1 MFINYK
7 LKYFLKMKIKFKNI
21 GLHFLVLSNILILFL
36 IGIFLFPNNIKTLA
50 ATGTSD
56 AVAIRVVSNPDHI
69 SAQDWY
75 EQQKFLGSPQSLT
88 VDGYK
93 AVRDGRTVYVSATNI
108 VNEGSTNYLYSNIY
122 LISYNQSADSQTVD
136 IFGQILKN
144 WKFNTNLTDIVGSCT
159 ISSKSCYE
167 QSDCLEGYICSNNKC
182 VLPAADNL
190 NCILDSECPTNLFC
204 DGKKAKIIR
213 DLDRLEKI
221 VAIKNALS
229 EYYNKTNHYPV
240 LGSGTYLSHIALSSW
255 PSWQNAFLNE
265 LAIDGISD
273 PINKLGSCG
282 DAEKKFDIDTCWNAS
297 SNSFLSTTTS
307 YNSENFA
314 LPNSSYIITYLTNNN
329 GSDYNLCAVMETAMD
344 GIDYKLASSSIS
356 NYSCGVGSSAGNA
369 SIIGNIQNKAP
380 YISEYSLSG
389 ISGQELQGFIKA
401 IDPEGNTINWQIINS
416 NFTGWGANPTPT
428 LINSGEPN
436 QKMLWADK
444 AGAKGTYP
452 ITVKLTDKLG
462 SSTTQTLNLVISNPG
477 PQIIAGN
484 VSHNLSYSPSF
495 TTNITIK
502 SLNDLQNTGNIKNIR
517 INYSYNQSNY
527 NIAVPECPNYSFTFN
542 NQFKACY
549 DKITDK
555 EVIVKISGLNNN
567 LSVGN
572 YTQSIFVCDQ
582 YNECPEKE
590 FTISLTANKPVIS
603 FDNCLKIASLGD
615 NYECKLDITNI
626 IESSNT
632 VVNFSTS
639 SLGLSFDSGTKKI
652 SGKLSGLGDIN
663 ITATTTNQF
672 GLSTT
677 KNYNLKVIT
686 DCGTALVKY
695 EGGPWNFDGTM
706 RNGGGY
712 YKTLLIGN
720 KCWLGDNL
728 NIGTFAGNAATT
740 TNDSVI
746 EKYCY
751 GNNQTNCDIYGGLY
765 QWNEAMNYS
774 TVASSKGICPDG
786 WHIPSAWEWQTYLF
800 DTVKNQGHGCNYCTS
815 GSMGTI
821 CLNYDGYN
829 IARALASKSGWGQV
843 WIWDALAGK
852 EVLSQDYCLPGVN
865 PQDNNITGFNWMPSG
880 YRGAASS
887 TFYSIGDWAPIW
899 TSREY
904 QEPGLLRAQCAR
916 IRKDLAT
923 STSDGVDYKSTG
935 NAVRCIKD

>member
-1 MFINYK
+1 
-7 LKYFLKMKIKFKNI
+7 MKIKFKNI
-21 GLHFLVLSNILILFL
+21 SLHFLVLSNILILFL
-36 IGIFLFPNNIKTLA
+36 IGIFLFPNNIKILA
-50 ATGTSD
+50 ATGISD
-56 AVAIRVVSNPDHI
+56 AVAIRVISNPDHI

-108 VNEGSTNYLYSNIY
+108 VNEGSVNYLYSNIY

-167 QSDCLEGYICSNNKC
+167 ESDCLEGYTCSNNKC
-182 VLPAADNL
+182 VLPVANNL

-229 EYYNKTNHYPV
+229 EYYNKTNHYPI

-255 PSWQNAFLNE
+255 PSWQNSFLNE
-265 LAIDGISD
+265 LALDGISD

-282 DAEKKFDIDTCWNAS
+282 DIERKFDLDTCWNAS
-297 SNSFLSTTTS
+297 ANTFLSTTTS

-314 LPNSSYIITYLTNNN
+314 LPNNSYVITYLTNNN

-344 GIDYKLASSSIS
+344 GIDYRLASSSIS

-369 SIIGNIQNKAP
+369 SIIGNIQNTAP
-380 YISEYSLSG
+380 YIVEYSLKG

-416 NFTGWGANPTPT
+416 NFSGWGVELTPT
-428 LINSGEPN
+428 LVDSGEPN
-436 QKMLWADK
+436 QKMLWANK
-444 AGAKGTYP
+444 AGAEGNYS
-452 ITVKLTDKLG
+452 ITIKLTDKLG
-462 SSTTQTLNLVISNPG
+462 SSTTQTLNLEISNPG

-484 VSHNLSYSPSF
+484 VSHNLSYNPSF

-502 SLNDLQNTGNIKNIR
+502 SLNNLQNAIGDTKNIR
-517 INYSYNQSNY
+517 INYSDQSGGY
-527 NIAVPECPNYSFTFN
+527 NIGVPECPSYSPTFN
-542 NQFKACY
+542 NQLKACY
-549 DKITDK
+549 TKITDK

-567 LSVGN
+567 LSVGD

-582 YNECPEKE
+582 YNGCSEKE

-615 NYECKLDITNI
+615 NYECKIDIANT

-632 VVNFSTS
+632 LVNFSTS
-639 SLGLSFDSGTKKI
+639 SLGLSFNSSTKKI
-652 SGKLSGLGDIN
+652 SGKLSGLGEIN
-663 ITATTTNQF
+663 IIATTTNQF

-677 KNYNLKVIT
+677 KNYTLKVIT
-686 DCGTALVKY
+686 DCGTGLIKY
-695 EGGPWNFDGTM
+695 EGGPWNFNGTM

-720 KCWLGDNL
+720 KCWMADNL
-728 NIGTFAGNAATT
+728 NIGTFIENAATT
-740 TNDSVI
+740 TNNLVT

-751 GNNQTNCDIYGGLY
+751 DNNQTNCDIYGGLY
-765 QWNEAMNYS
+765 QWNEAMQYS
-774 TVASSKGICPDG
+774 TVIGSQGICPDG
-786 WHIPSAWEWQTYLF
+786 WHIPSALEWQTDLF
-800 DTVKNQGHGCNYCTS
+800 NVVKNQGHGCEECREIQMPGL
-815 GSMGTI
+815 GSYQECNDFGG
-821 CLNYDGYN
+821 NN
-829 IARALASKSGWGQV
+829 VAKALATKNGWGQV
-843 WIWDALAGK
+843 LEWDMIDGGM
-852 EVLSQDYCLPGVN
+852 VLSQAPCLPGVN
-865 PQDNNITGFNWMPSG
+865 PQDNNTTGFNWMPAG
-880 YRGAASS
+880 YRIQNSS
-887 TFYSIGDWAPIW
+887 TFVSLGDYGLNWSS
-899 TSREY
+899 TQY
-904 QEPGLLRAQCAR
+904 QEQGLKRSYSAR
-916 IRKDLAT
+916 IKKDLAT
-923 STSDGVDYKSTG
+923 TTAYGVDYKSTG
-935 NAVRCIKD
+935 SGVRCIKD